1 MAKIVN
7 NILYSKEGLETLY
20 TNDELVIKERFIHRV
35 IKMINTELEESGD
48 RDWLVDCLDKTSI
61 RISQIENMA
70 KRVASGLTK
79 LGLGPGNVKSIGNAN
94 LSIFFQVTFFIQP
107 TTLSLTSTGQCWE
120 PGCVELESAW
130 QIQT

>member
-20 TNDELVIKERFIHRV
+20 TNDELVIKEMFIHRV

-79 LGLGPGNVKSIGNAN
+79 LGLGPGNVISIGKTN
-94 LSIFFQVTFFIQP
+94 LSIYIR
-107 TTLSLTSTGQCWE
+107 
-120 PGCVELESAW
+120 
-130 QIQT
+130 